1 MLLSFLAFLLI
12 CSNCLTA
19 GVSNWSPSHDHEIL
33 LRPDGPLAR
42 RRRLSDGVF
51 GSGLD
56 YFGTNQGLVL
66 RSDVT
71 SSSSAG
77 SEADDSNSDSE
88 PAQDC
93 ELRLA
98 STAAAVLPQHVQT
111 HIDDQADHIA
121 QLEVDNA
128 KLSDE
133 NINLKEV
140 PSCNIKG
147 LPRGTLVRFTLRL

>member
-1 MLLSFLAFLLI
+1 M
-12 CSNCLTA
+12 
-19 GVSNWSPSHDHEIL
+19 L
-33 LRPDGPLAR
+33 LRPDGPSAR
-42 RRRLSDGVF
+42 RRRLSDGPF

-56 YFGTNQGLVL
+56 YFGTNQGLIL

-93 ELRLA
+93 ELQLA
-98 STAAAVLPQHVQT
+98 STAAASLPQHVQA
-111 HIDDQADHIA
+111 HMNDQADHIA

-128 KLSDE
+128 KLADE

-140 PSCNIKG
+140 SFCDINH
-147 LPRGTLVRFTLRL
+147 LPRGTLVRFTLRI

>member
-1 MLLSFLAFLLI
+1 M
-12 CSNCLTA
+12 CA

-51 GSGLD
+51 GRGLD
-56 YFGTNQGLVL
+56 YFGTNQGLIL

-98 STAAAVLPQHVQT
+98 SPAAAALPHHVQA
-111 HIDDQADHIA
+111 HIDGQAGQIA

-140 PSCNIKG
+140 PIRAING
-147 LPRGTLVRFTLRL
+147 LPRGTLVRLTLRM